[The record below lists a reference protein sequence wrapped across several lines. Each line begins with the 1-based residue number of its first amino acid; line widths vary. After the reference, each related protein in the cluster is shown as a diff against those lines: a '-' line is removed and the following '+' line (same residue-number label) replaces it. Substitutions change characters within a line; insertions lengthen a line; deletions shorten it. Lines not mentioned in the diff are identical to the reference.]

1 MLWQPTYL
9 EFIMKESVQDS
20 LKSLSKLDSYI
31 DLVRLYIEQ
40 NSSKLDKL
48 TTITE
53 ELVKTQVQWVERQS
67 NSDLIIKEM
76 KEEFKRTEI
85 NVDNL
90 THLVIKLSEAVGVN
104 SSRFKFMLYILS
116 GVLVVVF
123 GALFL
128 RGLGL

>member
-1 MLWQPTYL
+1 LLWQPTYL

>member
-1 MLWQPTYL
+1 LLWQPTYL

-67 NSDLIIKEM
+67 NSDLVIKEM

-90 THLVIKLSEAVGVN
+90 THLIIKLSEAVGVN

>member
-1 MLWQPTYL
+1 
-9 EFIMKESVQDS
+9 MKESVQDS

-90 THLVIKLSEAVGVN
+90 THLIIKLSEAVGVN

>member
-67 NSDLIIKEM
+67 NSDLVIKEM

-90 THLVIKLSEAVGVN
+90 THLIIKLSEAVGVN